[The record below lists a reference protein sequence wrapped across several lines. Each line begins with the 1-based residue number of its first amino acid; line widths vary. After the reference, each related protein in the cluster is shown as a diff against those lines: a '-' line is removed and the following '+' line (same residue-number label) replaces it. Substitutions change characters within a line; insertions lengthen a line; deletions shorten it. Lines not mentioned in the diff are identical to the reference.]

1 MININDPAFMGYAH
15 ECDRKNQINE
25 VIEEFLNVFDP
36 NDTATQRSIF
46 NSAGLIPEELTPEET
61 EYIEQEVNRRW
72 QVN

>member
-1 MININDPAFMGYAH
+1 MINDPAFIGYAF

-36 NDTATQRSIF
+36 NDTATQRSVF
-46 NSAGLIPEELTPEET
+46 NSVGLDPEELTPEET

-72 QVN
+72 QQTN